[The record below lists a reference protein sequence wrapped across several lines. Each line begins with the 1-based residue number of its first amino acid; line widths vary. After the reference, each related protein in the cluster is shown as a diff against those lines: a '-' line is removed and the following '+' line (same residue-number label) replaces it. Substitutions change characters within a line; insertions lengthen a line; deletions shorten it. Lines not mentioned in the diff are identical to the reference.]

1 MTFATPNFV
10 RRRQK
15 LEVIEFLPVKK
26 AFKPQRLIRMKTDI
40 SGWVSQADRRK
51 WSLSDKK
58 EYAIDEDKA
67 REFVIKGYAEPI
79 GWKPVVSEDEK
90 AEMLS
95 SVTTISLGG

>member
-1 MTFATPNFV
+1 MTFSTPNFT

-15 LEVIEFLPVKK
+15 LEVVQFLPVKK
-26 AFKPQRLIRMKTDI
+26 AFKPQRLIRMNRDTN
-40 SGWVSQADRRK
+40 GWVSQADRRK
-51 WSLSDKK
+51 WSLQDGK

-79 GWKPVVSEDEK
+79 GWKPIFSEDEK
-90 AEMLS
+90 AEMMS